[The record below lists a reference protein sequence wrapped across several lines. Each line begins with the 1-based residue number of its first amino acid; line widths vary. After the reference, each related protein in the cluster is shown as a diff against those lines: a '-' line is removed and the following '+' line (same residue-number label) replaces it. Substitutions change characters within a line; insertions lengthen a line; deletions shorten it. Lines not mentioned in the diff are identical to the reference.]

1 MLAAATLRAWSCHA
15 GYRSCDAAAQRMLGC
30 GPSELSSWRPASHT
44 VCRHCWCVHA
54 DAHNPLAERRLT
66 KADFVSMNH
75 ASSSEEGG
83 MVPVLPVQQLEE
95 IYDR

>member
-1 MLAAATLRAWSCHA
+1 MSLAFTLAV
-15 GYRSCDAAAQRMLGC
+15 L
-30 GPSELSSWRPASHT
+30 T
-44 VCRHCWCVHA
+44 

-75 ASSSEEGG
+75 APSSEEGG
-83 MVPVLPVQQLEE
+83 MLPVLPVQQLEE